1 MSRPLSGHRGTLDI
15 LVTVRHLE
23 AQGLHPTPRMV
34 RLALG
39 GGNPTAIAQTM
50 AAASVMPVET
60 LIDRRR
66 DELEN
71 EILAARHHLA
81 ELEAELARV
90 EELAA
95 TLPPLPEHT
104 PSGGA

>member
-1 MSRPLSGHRGTLDI
+1 MSRPPSGHRGALDI

-39 GGNPTAIAQTM
+39 GGNPSAIARTM
-50 AAASVMPVET
+50 ADAAVTPVEEV
-60 LIDRRR
+60 LARRRR
-66 DELEN
+66 DLEN
-71 EILAARHHLA
+71 DILAARRHLA

-95 TLPPLPEHT
+95 TLPPPPAPDGRED
-104 PSGGA
+104 